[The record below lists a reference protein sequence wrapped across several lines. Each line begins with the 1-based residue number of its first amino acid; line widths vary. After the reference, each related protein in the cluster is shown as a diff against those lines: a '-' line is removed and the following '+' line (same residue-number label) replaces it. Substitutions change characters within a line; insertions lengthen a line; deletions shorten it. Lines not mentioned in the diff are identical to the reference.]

1 MDKPEIDP
9 VRYGVLWQKVQDY
22 ERRFDDMSAKI
33 DKMETSIET
42 LVALAN
48 QGRGGFWMGM
58 VIVSAVSSL
67 MGYVSHWIG
76 KSQAMNAPFHL
87 ITDAGDGICCPG
99 QVDLERAAAT
109 TTQASTKA
117 NGLRGAGVV
126 RYWADNARPSRTPQG
141 YAGVARQDKVQR

>member
-76 KSQAMNAPFHL
+76 KS
-87 ITDAGDGICCPG
+87 
-99 QVDLERAAAT
+99 
-109 TTQASTKA
+109 
-117 NGLRGAGVV
+117 
-126 RYWADNARPSRTPQG
+126 
-141 YAGVARQDKVQR
+141 